1 MPYWILTDAG
11 GDLPES
17 YVSLHEKL
25 HVIPMPYRLDGREH
39 QSKPGDEKTISAFYQ
54 KLIDGHLATTSQI
67 STADYYNAFKELVTK
82 GEEVLYI
89 SLSSGISGTL
99 QSAEIARTMLLDE
112 YPSAKVNIVDSLC
125 ASLGQ
130 GLLVD
135 YALKNRAAGMSL
147 DEATVWL
154 VNNRQQLIHWFTV
167 SDLNFLFRG
176 GRVTRTAA
184 LVGSVLR
191 IKPVMHVNFEGK
203 LIPVEKVQGRKRSL
217 RALAEKAAQYA
228 VPAAGQT
235 MFISHGDCADDAQYV
250 ANTVR
255 ELLPGTGDIMI
266 SPVGAL
272 IGSHSGPGTL
282 ALFFT
287 GDSR

>member
-67 STADYYNAFKELVTK
+67 STADYYNTFKELVTK

-89 SLSSGISGTL
+89 SLFQRHQAARCSRLRSLGPCCWMSIL
-99 QSAEIARTMLLDE
+99 RQSQHRRF
-112 YPSAKVNIVDSLC
+112 LC

-135 YALKNRAAGMSL
+135 MLKKRAA
-147 DEATVWL
+147 
-154 VNNRQQLIHWFTV
+154 R
-167 SDLNFLFRG
+167 
-176 GRVTRTAA
+176 
-184 LVGSVLR
+184 
-191 IKPVMHVNFEGK
+191 HV
-203 LIPVEKVQGRKRSL
+203 
-217 RALAEKAAQYA
+217 
-228 VPAAGQT
+228 AG
-235 MFISHGDCADDAQYV
+235 
-250 ANTVR
+250 
-255 ELLPGTGDIMI
+255 
-266 SPVGAL
+266 
-272 IGSHSGPGTL
+272 
-282 ALFFT
+282 
-287 GDSR
+287 